1 MKMPMVVATVL
12 LATATFADA
21 NASEEAYC
29 EKSDQSTWMSDEAVQ
44 AKYEALGYDVRD
56 VDNEHGCLEIKGFD
70 KDGKRVELYL
80 DPVSGDLVKSK
91 E

>member
-1 MKMPMVVATVL
+1 MRMSMVVATAL
-12 LATATFADA
+12 LATVTFADA
-21 NASEEAYC
+21 KASEEAYC
-29 EKSDQSTWMSDEAVQ
+29 EESDKSTWMTDEAVQ

-56 VDNEHGCLEIKGFD
+56 VDVEHGCLEIKGFD
-70 KDGKRVELYL
+70 KDGNRVELYL